1 MLSGDDGIRTR
12 MDNIRQ
18 LGKLVC
24 LPISSHLQKYNNI
37 YVIDSQ
43 EERRKMYKLK
53 EGKKIKRGVIHS
65 ERKNK

>member
-1 MLSGDDGIRTR
+1 

-18 LGKLVC
+18 LGRLIC

-43 EERRKMYKLK
+43 EKRRKMYKLK
-53 EGKKIKRGVIHS
+53 EGKKLR
-65 ERKNK
+65 EE